1 MKPIKLFFIT
11 AFLFTG
17 VANAQIT
24 KGNWMVGGSGSFT
37 SSKNTSTD
45 GFDGNTSTW
54 KQNTLQLI
62 PNIGYFLTDKLA
74 VGAAVNFNYYGSPD
88 SDLKGTHSYG
98 IGPFIRYYFLKPESR
113 INVFA
118 EASYHY
124 GFTNQSV
131 IGKFETNGYAFK
143 AGPAIFLNS
152 SVALECTLQYNYTK
166 VNANS
171 SDSGNFVVG
180 LGFQIH
186 LEK

>member
-1 MKPIKLFFIT
+1 MKPIRLLFI
-11 AFLFTG
+11 AALLFTG

-37 SSKNTSTD
+37 SSKNNSTY
-45 GFDGNTSTW
+45 GFDGSTSAYRINAFELT
-54 KQNTLQLI
+54 
-62 PNIGYFLTDKLA
+62 PDIGYFFIDKLA
-74 VGAAVNFNYYGSPD
+74 VGTVINFNYFGSPD

-98 IGPFIRYYFLKPESR
+98 IGPFVRYYFLKPETR

-124 GFTNQSV
+124 SFTDKSV

-143 AGPAIFLNS
+143 AGPAIFFNS